1 MKSNRFVTYIFF
13 IVCYF
18 SCVSM
23 GYCQGG
29 IKLGFT
35 GNINSMFSIYDFQST
50 DAMMLPRQNKY
61 GWNLNGSINLTI
73 NDKFSIPFSFSIMNN
88 QINAYYPIPNLKFFD
103 RITHPSSI
111 ISFSPTFKWGSF
123 YIGSHV
129 PQVSKLIAGEVQI
142 FGGGFDL
149 NPGKFRI
156 AASYGY
162 AETAIQPDSLKSIR
176 GSYRR
181 HYNTIK
187 AGIGKKDKSG
197 IYLNFVKFK
206 DEASSISLP
215 AKILPPQEGIGVS
228 SNVDIK
234 FSDKL
239 KFSIDG
245 GGSIYTDNQF
255 SDLADSTD
263 IARIASFVIKPKKS
277 SFIDLAGISSF
288 SYNAGNFG
296 LGINAQYI
304 GAGFKTPGF
313 PNRPSD
319 VLDLTANTRF
329 SLFKSKFNFN
339 GITGVRRDNL
349 SQTKISSNNSL
360 LINAAINMMLTKFLT
375 INTSYS
381 NFGIERKEVNDS
393 LNISTISSNIVV
405 SPSLNF
411 KTGTVCHLVN
421 LGYNFN
427 QSENLN
433 LFTGVNNNNI
443 ITTYNLM
450 YNVRVNTFNCSVSG
464 FMAENNQNG
473 IDILIKSLNIL
484 PSITILDKK
493 LKIGVGFNYSNSL
506 IGNEREDTRKTISLR
521 TGYDF
526 QNGIVLAMNGN
537 LTSFDSERLATR
549 SGFDESR
556 VQMNINYTLGKSKS
570 KEKGEQNKKDN
581 KKESKTTEVPSNK
594 EVVVAP
600 EKGKKVEINT
610 LDIDNDSKQK
620 DKESVITPAVKPM
633 NDSSS
638 VNIKTQKVDTTST
651 KQNRNQNEITD
662 NPISKDTSLT
672 IVDSVF
678 VKEILSLENTKKEA
692 DIQLTDN
699 RDTVLVSEMKA
710 DDFKNVVDSINQIYA
725 SDTIVSIDTIDI
737 RKDSISLKSKD
748 WQTKP
753 DSMTV
758 VSPVKKDFV
767 ENIKVESPMNKVDA
781 KSNPTEIPAEEKDNV
796 DGDRYYI
803 QLAATKTKI
812 DVAKV
817 YKQFAEKIE
826 LKSENGLYKYLIPC
840 GSTYESAL
848 KYKTD
853 LNTQGMKEGFIV
865 RYKNDKRINI
875 ND

>member
-1 MKSNRFVTYIFF
+1 M
-13 IVCYF
+13 
-18 SCVSM
+18 
-23 GYCQGG
+23 
-29 IKLGFT
+29 
-35 GNINSMFSIYDFQST
+35 YDFQST

-61 GWNLNGSINLTI
+61 GWNLNGSINLSI

-149 NPGKFRI
+149 NPGIFRI

-187 AGIGKKDKSG
+187 GGIGKKDKSG

-228 SNVDIK
+228 SNIDIK

-245 GGSIYTDNQF
+245 GGSIYTADQF
-255 SDLADSTD
+255 SDIADSSN
-263 IARIASFVIKPKKS
+263 IARAASFLIKPRKS
-277 SFIDLAGISSF
+277 SSIDLAGISSF

-296 LGINAQYI
+296 FGLNAQYI
-304 GAGFKTPGF
+304 GAGFRTPGV

-339 GITGVRRDNL
+339 GIIGVRRDNL
-349 SQTKISSNNSL
+349 SQTKISTNNSL

-381 NFGIERKEVNDS
+381 NFGIERKEINDS
-393 LNISTISSNIVV
+393 LNISTIASNIVV
-405 SPSLNF
+405 SPSVNF
-411 KTGTVCHLVN
+411 KTGAVSHLVN

-443 ITTYNLM
+443 ITTYTVM
-450 YNVRVNTFNCSVSG
+450 YNVRVNAFSCTVSG
-464 FMAENNQNG
+464 FKAENNQNDIG
-473 IDILIKSLNIL
+473 ILIKSLNIL

-493 LKIGVGFNYSNSL
+493 LKIGIGINYSNSL
-506 IGNEREDTRKTISLR
+506 VGNEREDTRKTLSLR

-526 QNGIVLAMNGN
+526 QNGIVLAMNGT

-556 VQMNINYTLGKSKS
+556 VQMNVNYTLGKSKS
-570 KEKGEQNKKDN
+570 KEKTGLKQKDEKKNVQQQSVPSDKDDIPTDNSIKKEQNKTP
-581 KKESKTTEVPSNK
+581 ESKKAEIPKNTDTQLKTADSLQNDTMITKKDIDVSQKIETSPQEPHTEEIPFNTNLKDTTTKTTVA
-594 EVVVAP
+594 EVV
-600 EKGKKVEINT
+600 
-610 LDIDNDSKQK
+610 
-620 DKESVITPAVKPM
+620 KE
-633 NDSSS
+633 N
-638 VNIKTQKVDTTST
+638 VD
-651 KQNRNQNEITD
+651 
-662 NPISKDTSLT
+662 
-672 IVDSVF
+672 
-678 VKEILSLENTKKEA
+678 
-692 DIQLTDN
+692 
-699 RDTVLVSEMKA
+699 
-710 DDFKNVVDSINQIYA
+710 
-725 SDTIVSIDTIDI
+725 
-737 RKDSISLKSKD
+737 RKDSIKGTDNIPIKTKDIPDKAEISKIIKDSVTVKAEQAVPKSEPKNNAPID
-748 WQTKP
+748 
-753 DSMTV
+753 
-758 VSPVKKDFV
+758 KKEPAD
-767 ENIKVESPMNKVDA
+767 IKEAGGIINDKSDA
-781 KSNPTEIPAEEKDNV
+781 NQKTNVAPSNETTDDI
-796 DGDRYYI
+796 RYYI
-803 QLAATKTKI
+803 QLVATKSKI

-817 YKQFAEKIE
+817 YKTFANKIE
-826 LKSENGLYKYLIPC
+826 LRSENGLNKYMIPC
-840 GSTYESAL
+840 GTTYVSAIEYMANL
-848 KYKTD
+848 KA
-853 LNTQGMKEGFIV
+853 QGLKEGFIV
-865 RYKNDKRINI
+865 RYKNNIRVNI

>member
-1 MKSNRFVTYIFF
+1 MNRKRWFRYLLSHIFCLMAIQF
-13 IVCYF
+13 
-18 SCVSM
+18 
-23 GYCQGG
+23 GYGQGG
-29 IKLGFT
+29 INLGIT
-35 GNINSMFSIYDFQST
+35 GNINTMFSMYDFQST
-50 DAMMLPRQNKY
+50 DPLMMPRQNKF
-61 GWNLNGSINLTI
+61 GWNLNGSINLSI

-88 QINAYYPIPNLKFFD
+88 QINAYYPIPNLKFLD

-111 ISFSPTFKWGSF
+111 LSFSPTFKWGSF
-123 YIGSHV
+123 YVGSHV
-129 PQVSKLIAGEVQI
+129 PQVSTLIAGEVQI
-142 FGGGFDL
+142 FGGGFDV
-149 NPGKFRI
+149 NPGKFRL
-156 AASYGY
+156 ASSYGY
-162 AETAIQPDSLKSIR
+162 AESAIQPDTLRSIR

-181 HYNTIK
+181 KYNTIK

-206 DEASSISLP
+206 DEASSINLP

-228 SNVDIK
+228 SNMDIK

-255 SDLADSTD
+255 SELADTSD
-263 IARIASFVIKPKKS
+263 IARIASFVIKPRKS
-277 SFIDLAGISSF
+277 SSIDLAGISSF
-288 SYNAGNFG
+288 SYNTGNFG

-304 GAGFKTPGF
+304 GAGFRTPGF

-393 LNISTISSNIVV
+393 LNISTIASNIVV
-405 SPSLNF
+405 SPSVNF
-411 KTGTVCHLVN
+411 KTGTVNHLLN
-421 LGYNFN
+421 LGYNYN

-443 ITTYNLM
+443 ITAYNLM
-450 YNVRVNTFNCSVSG
+450 YNIRLNTFNCSLSG

-484 PSITILDKK
+484 PSITVLNKK

-526 QNGIVLAMNGN
+526 QNGIVVNMNGN
-537 LTSFDSERLATR
+537 LTSFDSERGTAS

-556 VQMNINYTLGKSKS
+556 VQMNVSYTLGKSKS
-570 KEKGEQNKKDN
+570 KEK
-581 KKESKTTEVPSNK
+581 T
-594 EVVVAP
+594 AP
-600 EKGKKVEINT
+600 
-610 LDIDNDSKQK
+610 KQK
-620 DKESVITPAVKPM
+620 DEKKNTQQPSVSSDKDVIPPDNKINKEQSNISEIQKTEISKNP
-633 NDSSS
+633 DTQ
-638 VNIKTQKVDTTST
+638 IKTADGPQKDTLITKKDMAVPQKMVTSPQEPKT
-651 KQNRNQNEITD
+651 KEIPSNT
-662 NPISKDTSLT
+662 ISKDTT
-672 IVDSVF
+672 TKATVA
-678 VKEILSLENTKKEA
+678 VKENVARKDSTK
-692 DIQLTDN
+692 
-699 RDTVLVSEMKA
+699 
-710 DDFKNVVDSINQIYA
+710 
-725 SDTIVSIDTIDI
+725 TIDI
-737 RKDSISLKSKD
+737 TPVKTKDIPEKMEIAKIIKDSVTVNAEQAVSKSE
-748 WQTKP
+748 T
-753 DSMTV
+753 
-758 VSPVKKDFV
+758 KKDAPIIIKEPSQVKDSVVIIKDKPVANQNTNV
-767 ENIKVESPMNKVDA
+767 EPSNDA
-781 KSNPTEIPAEEKDNV
+781 KDDI
-796 DGDRYYI
+796 RYYI
-803 QLAATKTKI
+803 QLVATKSKV

-817 YKQFAEKIE
+817 YKQFANKIE
-826 LKSENGLYKYLIPC
+826 LRTENGLNKYMIPC
-840 GSTYESAL
+840 GTTYESAIEYMGTL
-848 KYKTD
+848 KA
-853 LNTQGMKEGFIV
+853 QGLKEGFIV
-865 RYKNDKRINI
+865 KYKNNNRVNI